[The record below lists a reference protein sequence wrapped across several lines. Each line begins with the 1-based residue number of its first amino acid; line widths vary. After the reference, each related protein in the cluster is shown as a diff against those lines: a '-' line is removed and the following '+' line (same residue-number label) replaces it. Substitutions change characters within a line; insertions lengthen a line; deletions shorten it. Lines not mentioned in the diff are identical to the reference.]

1 MPKNQSL
8 ANQSLAYLNGQKIAA
23 AEARVSAFDLGFTMG
38 VSVTEQI
45 RTYGRQTPLIE
56 RHLDRLFGG
65 LDIIGLTPPLSRV
78 DLMAQVADL
87 INGNGRQLAAG
98 DELGI
103 GICITPGLAS
113 AFGQT
118 NDGPTTL
125 VYTYE
130 LKSADRAAALLRG
143 IRLTSVSTT
152 EIPASSVPKALK
164 CRSRMHYYLAEQEAR
179 ATDPNS
185 RALLHDTDG
194 FVAEGTTASVIMV
207 SANEIIAPLKEAVLP
222 GVTLGYALELAAN
235 MGIKVRR
242 RDITKA
248 QLESADEVMWLTT
261 PVGIAPVTHV
271 NGQAIDKGA
280 AGNITQ
286 RLSEAWQSAL
296 RPA

>member
-1 MPKNQSL
+1 ML
-8 ANQSLAYLNGQKIAA
+8 ANPSAYFNGKKIPA
-23 AEARVSAFDLGFTMG
+23 AEARISAFDLGFTMG
-38 VSVTEQI
+38 VSVTEQV
-45 RTYGRQTPLIE
+45 RSYARQTPLMD

-65 LDIIGLTPPLSRV
+65 LAIMGLSAPFSREQ
-78 DLMAQVADL
+78 LTAQVADL
-87 INGNGRQLAAG
+87 IDENGSALAAE

-113 AFGQT
+113 AYGQT

-130 LKSADRAAALLRG
+130 LKSADREAMIAGG

-152 EIPASSVPKALK
+152 EVPASSIPKALK
-164 CRSRMHYYLAEQEAR
+164 CRSRIHYYLAEQEAR
-179 ATDPNS
+179 AADPDS

-207 SANEIIAPLKEAVLP
+207 RGGEIIAPLKEAVLP
-222 GVTLGYALELAAN
+222 GVTLGYALELAAE
-235 MGIKVRR
+235 MGIPVQRR
-242 RDITKA
+242 AITKA
-248 QLESADEVMWLTT
+248 ELESADELMWLTT

-271 NGQAIDKGA
+271 NGQAIRKNLS
-280 AGNITQ
+280 GNITQ

-296 RPA
+296 CAT

>member
-1 MPKNQSL
+1 M
-8 ANQSLAYLNGQKIAA
+8 LAYLNGKKIAA

-45 RTYGRQTPLIE
+45 RTYRRQTPLID

-65 LDIIGLTPPLSRV
+65 LEIIGLEAPATRAQLV
-78 DLMAQVADL
+78 DQVNDL
-87 INGNGRQLAAG
+87 ISENGRSLVAG

-113 AFGQT
+113 AYGQT
-118 NDGPTTL
+118 NAGPTTL

-130 LKSADRAAALLRG
+130 LKSADREAAIERG

-152 EIPASSVPKALK
+152 EIPASSVPKVLK

-179 ATDPNS
+179 AADPDS
-185 RALLHDTDG
+185 RALLHDQEG

-207 SANEIIAPLKEAVLP
+207 SENEIIAPLKEAVLP
-222 GVTLGYALELAAN
+222 GVTLGYALELAEKL
-235 MGIKVRR
+235 GIRVHR

-248 QLESADEVMWLTT
+248 ELESADEVMWLTT
-261 PVGIAPVTHV
+261 PVGIVLVTHV
-271 NGQAIDKGA
+271 NGQAIINSSKPGP
-280 AGNITQ
+280 ITQ
-286 RLSEAWQSAL
+286 RLAEAWESAL
-296 RPA
+296 HPA